1 MIDSYRNAI
10 QVALFVVALMG
21 SIFAGFVLVA
31 TAQSPMEMMQGM
43 MMEGDGNGNITEMK
57 ASILKQFNRG
67 TLQIEMPIMCTT
79 PSQVLESLSGMFGN
93 ATDTNGTFESL
104 LGVFD
109 NATDTG
115 DNATKQMMMMEMMQ
129 VQNMTE
135 QELKEE
141 MNSLM
146 CVPMTDENMT
156 QSMIEGG
163 MMH

>member
-1 MIDSYRNAI
+1 MIDFYRNNI
-10 QVALFVVALMG
+10 IHVALFVIGLMG
-21 SIFAGFVLVA
+21 SIFGGFVSVVA
-31 TAQSPMEMMQGM
+31 AQSPMEMMQGM
-43 MMEGDGNGNITEMK
+43 MMGGGDADGNMTEMK
-57 ASILKQFNRG
+57 ANILKQFNRG
-67 TLQIEMPIMCTT
+67 TLEIEMPIMCTT
-79 PSQVLESLSGMFGN
+79 PAQVLESLSGMF
-93 ATDTNGTFESL
+93 
-104 LGVFD
+104 V

-115 DNATKQMMMMEMMQ
+115 DNVTKQMMMMEMMQ

-163 MMH
+163 MMQ